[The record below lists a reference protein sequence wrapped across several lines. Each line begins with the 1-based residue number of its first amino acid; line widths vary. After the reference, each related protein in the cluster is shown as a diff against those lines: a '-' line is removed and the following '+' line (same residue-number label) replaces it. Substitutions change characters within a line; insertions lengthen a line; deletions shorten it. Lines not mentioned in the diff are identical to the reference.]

1 MISDLGR
8 LDPVGSGAGDA
19 FARIL
24 YSAGQFQQT
33 EAPVKINVAAAL
45 SFGIVLSGA
54 CAPCAPAAS
63 APDHIQNLQGCFRV
77 SYRFVEDGR
86 RDFEIKDA
94 LEWIALKQ
102 QPGAYLIT
110 HYGLIG
116 VGEVMQHYTETWSL
130 LPDGRWRQ
138 DVGPS
143 RYTCISE
150 VRMGQLH
157 CSSPGAAKPTRD
169 QRQLYD
175 LLNRVSTI
183 QITPKGWVQSEMNDK
198 VTKEGKVVATEVGWI
213 EYRRPADDA
222 PCDTA
227 KKLYPSE

>member
-1 MISDLGR
+1 MSLPRWG
-8 LDPVGSGAGDA
+8 LESSSP
-19 FARIL
+19 
-24 YSAGQFQQT
+24 
-33 EAPVKINVAAAL
+33 
-45 SFGIVLSGA
+45 
-54 CAPCAPAAS
+54 PCALAAS
-63 APDHIQNLQGCFRV
+63 APPHIQNLQGCFRV

-86 RDFEIKDA
+86 HDYEIKDA
-94 LEWIALKQ
+94 LEWITLKQ
-102 QPGAYLIT
+102 QSGSYLIQ
-110 HYGLIG
+110 HYGLMG
-116 VGEVMQHYTETWSL
+116 GEVTQHFTETWSL

-169 QRQLYD
+169 QREVYD
-175 LLNRVSTI
+175 RLNRVSTI

-198 VTKEGKVVATEVGWI
+198 VTKEGKVLATEVGWV
-213 EYRRPADDA
+213 EYRRTADES
-222 PCDTA
+222 PCDVA